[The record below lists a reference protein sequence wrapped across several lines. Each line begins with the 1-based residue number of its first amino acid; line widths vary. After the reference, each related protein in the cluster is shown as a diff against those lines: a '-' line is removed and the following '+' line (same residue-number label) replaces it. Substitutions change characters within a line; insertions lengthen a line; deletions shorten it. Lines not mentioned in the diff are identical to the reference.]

1 MKKITALVL
10 LVLMILTVL
19 SGCGDKSEKTGD
31 TTVIPTEVPT
41 TAEVLTTEPEKD
53 YTGIYDE
60 LLFEIYKHILNIEYD
75 PEGAEVMDGDS
86 GIRTLILSESEE
98 DALLNIGFAETDIN
112 GDGVPELLIYDIDG
126 LADVSYIGTSILAAY
141 TVKDDAPALVLESSL
156 RNRYMLMNNNRIYNE
171 GMFGTVYSY
180 FGTFI
185 LEENSDVLKAEE
197 FYFTAPIDGDYNNM
211 GFWQNNTGELDEETS
226 EVFAGSEEDFWNI
239 STDFSYETQEMEVT
253 PFEIFNSDEEEYEIS
268 YVSAIFARDTLVD
281 LTNAANFTADTTGAQ
296 QEVAFFANCG
306 DVYDFAFC
314 SVTYYENGDYDLEPL
329 YTTDALTQD
338 KPLVVSMTFE
348 DVPAYGIRY
357 TDSNGIDIAKL
368 IDVSGMDGSV
378 ELR

>member
-10 LVLMILTVL
+10 VTLMILTVFA
-19 SGCGDKSEKTGD
+19 GCGDKSGKSGG
-31 TTVIPTEVPT
+31 TTVTPTEVPT
-41 TAEVLTTEPEKD
+41 TVEVLTTEPQKD

-141 TVKDDAPALVLESSL
+141 TVKDDAPALILESSL

-180 FGTFI
+180 FGTFT

-226 EVFAGSEEDFWNI
+226 EVFAGSEEDFWTLP
-239 STDFSYETQEMEVT
+239 SEFDDETQEMEVT
-253 PFEIFNSDEEEYEIS
+253 PFEVFNSDEEEYEIS

-281 LTNAANFTADTTGAQ
+281 LTNAARFTADTSGAQ

-314 SVTYYENGDYDLEPL
+314 SVTYFENGDYDLEPL
-329 YTTDALTQD
+329 YTTDALTQNA
-338 KPLVVSMTFE
+338 PLVVSMTFE